1 MDNYTNDEQNIIDEK
16 REFSLSLRKRKI
28 NFKLFEGRNIS
39 CFNNKKISS
48 IFDEKN
54 DISIIKSKFNDLHF
68 ELDINEE
75 ILLDNLS
82 ELLSILESFIIHKKK
97 IVISE
102 ELIEQSIIDKIYKN
116 ILFNKYNN
124 QEEILTKVF
133 NLFYSLINSD
143 NDEIVYKT
151 YKFIGLLAD
160 NSKEISMKLYNDK
173 ILEQIINN
181 HKFDDIAEIISVKIW
196 LISNFIFHLKY
207 SVDFQ
212 LSLNIQNFYISV
224 FKEFILNKEF
234 DKELLDN
241 LIKIL
246 INLSLCRNEIY
257 IKNLLDSKI
266 LSFILNLDKANNF
279 ISANN
284 LLIIIGNMSSTNN
297 NEILL
302 DLYNEVINYLV
313 NIILSDNI
321 KDRII
326 NLTLWNIN
334 NFAADKNLC
343 LDIFLKKDFISIYQK
358 YLLNNISLDEDIFN
372 EICLSFQNLIRN

>member
-1 MDNYTNDEQNIIDEK
+1 
-16 REFSLSLRKRKI
+16 
-28 NFKLFEGRNIS
+28 
-39 CFNNKKISS
+39 
-48 IFDEKN
+48 
-54 DISIIKSKFNDLHF
+54 
-68 ELDINEE
+68 
-75 ILLDNLS
+75 
-82 ELLSILESFIIHKKK
+82 
-97 IVISE
+97 
-102 ELIEQSIIDKIYKN
+102 
-116 ILFNKYNN
+116 
-124 QEEILTKVF
+124 
-133 NLFYSLINSD
+133 
-143 NDEIVYKT
+143 
-151 YKFIGLLAD
+151 
-160 NSKEISMKLYNDK
+160 MKLYNDK

-334 NFAADKNLC
+334 NFAVDKNLC